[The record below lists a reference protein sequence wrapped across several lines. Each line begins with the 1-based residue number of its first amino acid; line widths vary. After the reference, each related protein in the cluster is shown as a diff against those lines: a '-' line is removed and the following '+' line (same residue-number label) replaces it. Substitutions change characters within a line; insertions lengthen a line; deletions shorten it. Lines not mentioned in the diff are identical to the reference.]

1 MSAFNPL
8 VLPFQSAVAP
18 HDTPEHFPNP
28 YQKTPHPLAQRAA
41 YELQEKLNTQTS
53 DHNFSPAPNPKARVA
68 EKMLGVLVV
77 KAMDGALGYLAGC
90 SGKLNNEQFSFDFVP
105 SVLNGAFLDT
115 GMQVIEDFNHEIKGL
130 ADNIENS
137 AQRKVLMQAR
147 KAHSNALNDQI
158 YDNTHFLN
166 QAGVSKSLRVIF
178 EDTHHANP
186 PGGAGDC
193 AAPRLMQYAFKHQLT
208 PLTMAE
214 FWWGQSTK
222 ATDWRH
228 RTFYTPCTHKCR
240 PILHHMLEGLLE

>member
-18 HDTPEHFPNP
+18 HDIPEHFPNP

-41 YELQEKLNTQTS
+41 NELQEKLNHIS
-53 DHNFSPAPNPKARVA
+53 DVS

-77 KAMDGALGYLAGC
+77 KAIDGAIGYLAGC
-90 SGKLNNEQFSFDFVP
+90 SGKLNNEYFSFDFVP
-105 SVLNGAFLDT
+105 SVLNGEFLDT

-130 ADNIENS
+130 ADNTENS
-137 AQRKVLMQAR
+137 EQRKVLIQAR
-147 KAHSNALNDQI
+147 KAHSNSLNDQI
-158 YDNTHFLN
+158 YDNTLFLN
-166 QAGVSKSLRVIF
+166 QAGVTKSLRAIF

-240 PILHHMLEGLLE
+240 PILRHMLEGLLA